1 MLDITAIGE
10 VLIDLTQTGFNEN
23 GIPLFAANPGGAPAN
38 VAVAAARLGAKTAF
52 AGKVGRDGFG
62 TYLRQVLSDNGVDVS
77 RLRSGKE
84 PTTMAIVS
92 VDASGERDFQFV
104 RGSDCTITPEEV
116 DEKLVERSKVLHF
129 GSVSLTRGTARNA
142 TIFAA
147 RSARQAG
154 VLVSYDPNYRA
165 ALWSSE
171 REAQEWMCIPLPL
184 VDVLKIS
191 EEELP
196 LLTGTRDL
204 DEGDR
209 KSVV

>member
-77 RLRSGKE
+77 GLRSGKE

-154 VLVSYDPNYRA
+154 DRA
-165 ALWSSE
+165 RWGAG
-171 REAQEWMCIPLPL
+171 
-184 VDVLKIS
+184 
-191 EEELP
+191 EL
-196 LLTGTRDL
+196 
-204 DEGDR
+204 
-209 KSVV
+209 